1 MRFCNSDRTGRPV
14 ISNYLES
21 TIDIRIQSDIIEY
34 INLIQLYMN
43 KRFESRIKITPEV
56 VQQVARIDELKGLWA
71 GSAKLSP
78 HILKQLKMSVIIT
91 STGSSTRIEGAKME
105 DKEIERLIRGLKAK
119 PPKGRD
125 AEEVAGYADLLGRIF
140 DNHKTLKLT
149 EGQILQ
155 FHEILLHFSS
165 KDQLDKGKYKS
176 SDNIVV
182 ARGND
187 GREIVL
193 FRPTP
198 PFLVK
203 KEMDDVISWTNDA
216 LYKKTIHPILAISN
230 FIFEFLAI
238 HPFHDGNGRLSR
250 ALTNLLLLRA
260 GYAYIPYVSLE
271 EIIEDRKEEYYF
283 SLRGAQRFHKTK
295 KENITA
301 WISFL
306 LEVLLVQAEKSRHL
320 IERDQPEQTLSEKQ
334 ISVLRLFDQNKT
346 LSPKDIFSLLKE
358 IPFPTIKQA
367 LGRLVK
373 LGLINRIGLGRATR
387 YQKKQ
392 SS

>member
-1 MRFCNSDRTGRPV
+1 MV
-14 ISNYLES
+14 
-21 TIDIRIQSDIIEY
+21 Q
-34 INLIQLYMN
+34 
-43 KRFESRIKITPEV
+43 KI
-56 VQQVARIDELKGLWA
+56 ARIDELKGLWT

-78 HILKQLKMSVIIT
+78 HVLKQLKMSVIIT
-91 STGSSTRIEGAKME
+91 STGASTRIEGAKME
-105 DKEIERLIRGLKAK
+105 DEEIERLIRGLKSK

-140 DNHKTLKLT
+140 DNYKTLKLT

-165 KDQLDKGKYKS
+165 KDQIEKGKYKS

-182 ARGND
+182 ARDDN

-198 PFLVK
+198 PYLIK
-203 KEMDDVISWTNDA
+203 KEMDDVMAWTNDV
-216 LYKKTIHPILAISN
+216 LKKKTVHPILVVAN

-250 ALTNLLLLRA
+250 ALTNLLLLQQ

-271 EIIEDRKEEYYF
+271 EIIEDHKEEYYL
-283 SLRGAQRFHKTK
+283 SLRGAQRKHKT
-295 KENITA
+295 EHEDITT
-301 WISFL
+301 WILFL
-306 LEVLLVQAEKSRHL
+306 LEVLLTQAERAKHL
-320 IERDQPEQTLSEKQ
+320 IEGNEPEQTLSEKQ
-334 ISVLRLFDQNKT
+334 ILVLRLFNQKKT
-346 LSPKDIFSLLKE
+346 LSPKEISLMLKE
-358 IPFPTIKQA
+358 VPLPTIKQA

-373 LGLINRIGLGRATR
+373 IGLISRIGLGRATR
-387 YQKKQ
+387 YRKK
-392 SS
+392 